1 MRSALNIPSH
11 APLHLLHQAANGTLA
26 THSREPHGYPYP
38 TALPFAPTS
47 AHAPMILISHLAEHT
62 RNLQSDARA
71 GFLIAH
77 SASDAILEGQRLTML
92 GSFSPAPANS
102 VAELSRRYLRYHP
115 DAARYLELGDFTIW
129 VMSIER
135 MRYIGGFGAMGWLD
149 GTVLNESEAISEK
162 NELQLLALF
171 SDSSSRPPQL
181 ELIGVDKYGCDL
193 RSSGVRNRFTFDK
206 PKESQAE
213 LNAAL
218 MDCIERH
225 R

>member
-1 MRSALNIPSH
+1 MNIPSH
-11 APLHLLHQAANGTLA
+11 APLHLLHQAPNGTLA

-38 TALPFAPTS
+38 TALPFAPTPG
-47 AHAPMILISHLAEHT
+47 HVPMVLISHLAEHT

-77 SASDAILEGQRLTML
+77 SSSNAVLEGQRLTML
-92 GSFSPAPANS
+92 GSFSPAPADS
-102 VAELSRRYLRYHP
+102 VTRLSQRYLRYHP
-115 DAARYLELGDFTIW
+115 DAARYLELGDFTFW

-135 MRYIGGFGAMGWLD
+135 MRYIGGFGAIGWLD
-149 GTVLNESEAISEK
+149 GSVLDELEPLSEQSESE
-162 NELQLLALF
+162 LLALF
-171 SDSSSRPPQL
+171 SDSSERPQEL
-181 ELIGVDKYGCDL
+181 ELLGVDKYGCDL

-206 PKESQAE
+206 PKETQAE

-218 MDCIERH
+218 IDCIERH